1 MKKAVILI
9 NKVSANPLPDEQDVL
24 EQAASVE
31 KAMLMCGYS
40 SQRIYFDLNLGNT
53 WKLLLKLKPDVVF
66 NLVETVGGRGELIHL
81 APTLLE
87 CLEIPFTG
95 SASFPIYLSSHKVL
109 AKKRFIDLGL
119 PTPDWYYGEKFPDKI
134 PEGRYIVK
142 PIWEDGSA
150 GITDNSVFDL
160 VASNTD
166 RLSIIRKN
174 RKLFLE
180 EYIQGREFNLSVIG
194 GYKEPLVLPPA
205 EIRFKDYPEGKPH
218 ILNYAS
224 KWDEGSFEYRN
235 SERHFDFTGEDAVLI
250 EMLKRISLYCWKLID
265 LSGYARFDF
274 RIDRNNQ
281 PFLLEVNANPCL
293 SPDAGF
299 MAAAG
304 MAGLDYRAVVE
315 RILADAYTKTQ
326 ITNSQ

>member
-9 NKVSANPLPDEQDVL
+9 NKISANPLPDEQDVL

-40 SQRIYFDLNLGNT
+40 PQRVYFDLNLEIT

-109 AKKRFIDLGL
+109 AKKRFTDLGL
-119 PTPDWYYGEKFPDKI
+119 PTPDWYWGEKFPDKI
-134 PEGRYIVK
+134 PEGKYIVK
-142 PIWEDGSA
+142 PLWEDGSS

-160 VASNTD
+160 DASTFD
-166 RLSIIRKN
+166 RLQLIRKN
-174 RKLFLE
+174 KKLFLE
-180 EYIQGREFNLSVIG
+180 EYIQGREFNISVIG
-194 GYKEPLVLPPA
+194 GDREPLVLPPA
-205 EIRFKDYPEGKPH
+205 EIRFNDYPEGKPH

-224 KWDEGSFEYRN
+224 KWDEGSFDYRN
-235 SERHFDFTGEDAVLI
+235 SERHFDFAGEDASLI
-250 EMLKRISLYCWKLID
+250 EKLEKISLGCWNGLEM
-265 LSGYARFDF
+265 SGYARFDF
-274 RIDRNNQ
+274 RIDQNNE

-299 MAAAG
+299 IAAAEK
-304 MAGLDYRAVVE
+304 AGFDYKAVVE
-315 RILADAYTKTQ
+315 RILADAFIKST
-326 ITNSQ
+326 IA

>member
-9 NKVSANPLPDEQDVL
+9 NKISANPLPDEQDVL

-40 SQRIYFDLNLGNT
+40 SQRVYFDLNLAIT
-53 WKLLLKLKPDVVF
+53 WKLLSKLKPDVVF

-95 SASFPIYLSSHKVL
+95 SASFPVYLSSHKVL
-109 AKKRFIDLGL
+109 AKKRFIELGL
-119 PTPDWYYGEKFPDKI
+119 PTPVWYWGEKFADKI
-134 PEGRYIVK
+134 PEGKYIVK

-160 VASNTD
+160 ETSFK
-166 RLSIIRKN
+166 RLQVIKKN
-174 RKLFLE
+174 RKVFLE
-180 EYIQGREFNLSVIG
+180 EYIQGREFNISVIG
-194 GYKEPLVLPPA
+194 GDKEPMVLPPA

-235 SERHFDFTGEDAVLI
+235 SERHFDFTGEDATLI
-250 EMLKRISLYCWKLID
+250 ERLKRITLICWKGIELG
-265 LSGYARFDF
+265 GYARFDF
-274 RIDRNNQ
+274 RIDRNNN
-281 PFLLEVNANPCL
+281 PFLIEVNANPCL

-299 MAAAG
+299 IAAAG
-304 MAGLDYRAVVE
+304 MAGLDYKAVVE
-315 RILADAYTKTQ
+315 RILAATYNKGTF
-326 ITNSQ
+326 I

>member
-9 NKVSANPLPDEQDVL
+9 NKMSADPLPDEQDVL

-40 SQRIYFDLNLGNT
+40 SQRVYFDLNLAIT
-53 WKLLLKLKPDVVF
+53 WKLLSKIKPDVVF

-95 SASFPIYLSSHKVL
+95 SASFTIYLSSHKVL

-119 PTPDWYYGEKFPDKI
+119 PTPNWYYGENLAEKI
-134 PEGRYIVK
+134 PEGKYIVK
-142 PIWEDGSA
+142 PLWEDGSS

-160 VASNTD
+160 DTSTFD
-166 RLSIIRKN
+166 RLPVIRKN
-174 RKLFLE
+174 RKVFLE
-180 EYIQGREFNLSVIG
+180 EYIQGREFNISVIG
-194 GYKEPLVLPPA
+194 GDREPLVLPPA
-205 EIRFKDYPEGKPH
+205 EIRFKGYPQGKPH

-224 KWDEGSFEYRN
+224 KWDEDSFEYSN
-235 SERHFDFTGEDAVLI
+235 SERHFDFAGEDAALI
-250 EMLKRISLYCWKLID
+250 ERLKRISLCCWKGIE

-274 RIDRNNQ
+274 RIDQNNE

-299 MAAAG
+299 FAAAG
-304 MAGLDYRAVVE
+304 MAGLDYKEVVE
-315 RILADAYTKTQ
+315 RIVKDACTKSA
-326 ITNSQ
+326 IN

>member
-9 NKVSANPLPDEQDVL
+9 NKISANPLPDEQDVL
-24 EQAASVE
+24 EQADSVE
-31 KAMLMCGYS
+31 KAMLMCGYT
-40 SQRIYFDLNLGNT
+40 SQRIYFDLNLGDT
-53 WKLLLKLKPDVVF
+53 WNLLLKHQPDVVF

-95 SASFPIYLSSHKVL
+95 SASFPLYISSHKVL

-119 PTPDWYYGEKFPDKI
+119 PTPAWYYGEKFPDKI
-134 PEGRYIVK
+134 PEGKYIVK
-142 PIWEDGSA
+142 PLWEDGSA

-160 VASNTD
+160 DASNFD
-166 RLSIIRKN
+166 RLPVIRKN

-180 EYIQGREFNLSVIG
+180 EYIQGREFNISVIG
-194 GYKEPLVLPPA
+194 GEREPLLLPPA
-205 EIRFKDYPEGKPH
+205 EIRFTGYPQGKPH

-224 KWDEGSFEYRN
+224 KWDENSFEYKN
-235 SERHFDFTGEDAVLI
+235 SERHFDFTGDDADLI
-250 EMLKRISLYCWKLID
+250 EKLKSISLLCWKGIE

-274 RIDRNNQ
+274 RVDRNNK

-299 MAAAG
+299 IAAAG
-304 MAGLDYRAVVE
+304 KAGLDYKGVVE
-315 RILADAYTKTQ
+315 RILTEAFTKT
-326 ITNSQ
+326 

>member
-9 NKVSANPLPDEQDVL
+9 NKISANPLPDEQDVL

-40 SQRIYFDLNLGNT
+40 SQRVYFDLNLEIT
-53 WKLLLKLKPDVVF
+53 WKLLLKFKPDVVF

-95 SASFPIYLSSHKVL
+95 SASFPVYLSSHKVL

-119 PTPDWYYGEKFPDKI
+119 PTPNWYYGEKFPDKI
-134 PEGRYIVK
+134 PEGKYIVK
-142 PIWEDGSA
+142 PLWEDGSA

-160 VASNTD
+160 DASTFD
-166 RLSIIRKN
+166 RLPFIRKN
-174 RKLFLE
+174 RKVFLE
-180 EYIQGREFNLSVIG
+180 EYIHGREFNISVIG
-194 GYKEPLVLPPA
+194 GDREPLVLPPA
-205 EIRFKDYPEGKPH
+205 EIRFTGYPEGKPH

-235 SERHFDFTGEDAVLI
+235 SERHFDFTGEDATLI
-250 EMLKRISLYCWKLID
+250 EKTEKNKPSCWKGIE

-274 RIDRNNQ
+274 RIDQNND

-299 MAAAG
+299 IAAAG
-304 MAGLDYRAVVE
+304 KAGLDYKGVVE
-315 RILADAYTKTQ
+315 RILADAFTKSA
-326 ITNSQ
+326 II

>member
-9 NKVSANPLPDEQDVL
+9 NKISANPLPDEQDVL

-40 SQRIYFDLNLGNT
+40 SQHVYLDLNLGIT

-95 SASFPIYLSSHKVL
+95 SASFPLYLSSHKVL

-119 PTPDWYYGEKFPDKI
+119 PTPNWYYGEKFADKI
-134 PEGRYIVK
+134 PEGKYIVK
-142 PIWEDGSA
+142 PLWEDGSS

-160 VASNTD
+160 DASTFD
-166 RLSIIRKN
+166 RLPVIRKN
-174 RKLFLE
+174 RNLFLE
-180 EYIQGREFNLSVIG
+180 EYIQGREFNISVIG
-194 GYKEPLVLPPA
+194 GDKEPLVLPPA
-205 EIRFKDYPEGKPH
+205 EIRFTGYPQGKPH

-235 SERHFDFTGEDAVLI
+235 SVRHFDFTGEDAILI
-250 EMLKRISLYCWKLID
+250 ERLKKISLFCWKGIE

-274 RIDRNNQ
+274 RIDQNNE
-281 PFLLEVNANPCL
+281 PFLIEVNANPCL

-299 MAAAG
+299 FAAAG
-304 MAGLDYRAVVE
+304 KAGLDYKTVVE
-315 RILADAYTKTQ
+315 RILADAYTKSA
-326 ITNSQ
+326 II

>member
-9 NKVSANPLPDEQDVL
+9 NKMSANPLPDEQDVL
-24 EQAASVE
+24 EQAALVE
-31 KAMLMCGYS
+31 NAMLMCGYS
-40 SQRIYFDLNLGNT
+40 SKRVYFDLNLEII
-53 WKLLLKLKPDVVF
+53 WKLLLELNPDVVF

-95 SASFPIYLSSHKVL
+95 SASFPVYLSSHKVL

-119 PTPDWYYGEKFPDKI
+119 PTPNWYYGEKFPDKI
-134 PEGRYIVK
+134 PEGKYIVK

-150 GITDNSVFDL
+150 GITDNSVFNPGE
-160 VASNTD
+160 SNSD
-166 RLSIIRKN
+166 RLPFIRKN
-174 RKLFLE
+174 RKVFLE
-180 EYIQGREFNLSVIG
+180 EYIHGREFNISIIG
-194 GYKEPLVLPPA
+194 GDREPLVLPPA
-205 EIRFKDYPEGKPH
+205 EIRFTGYPEGKPH

-235 SERHFDFTGEDAVLI
+235 SVRHFDFTDEDATLI
-250 EMLKRISLYCWKLID
+250 EKINRISLACWKGIE

-274 RIDRNNQ
+274 RIDRNNN

-299 MAAAG
+299 FAAAG
-304 MAGLDYRAVVE
+304 KAGLDYKGVVE
-315 RILADAYTKTQ
+315 RILADAFTKSA
-326 ITNSQ
+326 II